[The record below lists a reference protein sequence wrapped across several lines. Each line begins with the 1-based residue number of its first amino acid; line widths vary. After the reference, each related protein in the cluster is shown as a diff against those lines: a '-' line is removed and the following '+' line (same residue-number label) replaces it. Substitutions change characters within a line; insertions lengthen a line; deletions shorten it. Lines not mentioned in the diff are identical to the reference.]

1 MAIRPIQSNFS
12 VSITH
17 YGVRLLLCLMAS
29 LVCLILIYWPNN
41 QQTFITPFA
50 TLILTVLVW
59 LVVHYFRLMFGMKPA
74 LEMNEIGITDRRNPF
89 KTKFISW
96 QNISA
101 CEIQNQVLI
110 FQTNKTPILLSC
122 KNLKSNIK
130 NIQKATQRFIDENKI
145 DLASE

>member
-12 VSITH
+12 VSVIH
-17 YGVRLLLCLMAS
+17 YGVRLLLCLIAS
-29 LVCLILIYWPNN
+29 LVSLILIYWPNN
-41 QQTFITPFA
+41 QQTLITPFA

-89 KTKFISW
+89 KTKFIPW
-96 QNISA
+96 QNIKSY
-101 CEIQNQVLI
+101 EIKNHDLI
-110 FQTNKTPILLSC
+110 FETSDSSIKLSV
-122 KNLKSNIK
+122 KGLKSNIK